1 MQIKV
6 PKIFKN
12 FYVLAS
18 IIFVIWMIFLDPN
31 NLWRQIKQKQK
42 VNELREKRDFYSQR
56 IEELSK
62 DSENISEDSAE
73 LERYAREKFF
83 MKKKS
88 EDVFI
93 VTPEVEDEK

>member
-18 IIFVIWMIFLDPN
+18 VIFVIWMIFLDPN

-62 DSENISEDSAE
+62 ESENISEDSAE

-93 VTPEVEDEK
+93 VTPEVEGEK

>member
-1 MQIKV
+1 MQVKV

-12 FYVLAS
+12 FYVVAS

-42 VNELREKRDFYSQR
+42 VNELREKRDFYSHR

-62 DSENISEDSAE
+62 ESENISEDSAE

-93 VTPEVEDEK
+93 VTPEIEDEK

>member
-62 DSENISEDSAE
+62 ESENISEDSAE

>member
-1 MQIKV
+1 MQVKV

-12 FYVLAS
+12 FYVVAS
-18 IIFVIWMIFLDPN
+18 IIFVVWMIFLDPN

-42 VNELREKRDFYSQR
+42 VNELREKRDFYSHR

-62 DSENISEDSAE
+62 ESENISEDSAE

-93 VTPEVEDEK
+93 VTPGIEDEK

>member
-1 MQIKV
+1 M
-6 PKIFKN
+6 
-12 FYVLAS
+12 
-18 IIFVIWMIFLDPN
+18 IFVLWMLFLDPN

-42 VNELREKRDFYSQR
+42 VNEEREKVEFYKQN

-62 DSENISEDSAE
+62 KSKNMSEDDAE
-73 LERYAREKFF
+73 LERYAREKFY

-93 VTPEVEDEK
+93 VTPEAEAEK